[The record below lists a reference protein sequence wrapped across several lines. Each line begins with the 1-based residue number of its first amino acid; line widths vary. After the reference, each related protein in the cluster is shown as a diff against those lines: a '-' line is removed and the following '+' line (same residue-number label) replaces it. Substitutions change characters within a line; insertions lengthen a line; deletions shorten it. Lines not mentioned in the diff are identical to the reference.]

1 VKAAC
6 LRLVEQPSA
15 GKPNSPAGP
24 SPDRVVPQSP
34 VAARTLDGG
43 RLSAEPAV
51 ATADALDSAA
61 LASLARGYIEAGLRH
76 MVQRMTALQATY
88 VADKPLVSLC
98 KTITRACKT
107 ALHSACHREYLAHYA
122 LLVCAF
128 DGWLRPF
135 LTAPVAPAADA
146 AATTA
151 AAAANAAAELPSTPA
166 APGGAAASASAAAS
180 PVSTEHSAGTS
191 APPSSS
197 AHAAEAVQEKQTLP
211 SQRIVDFAAFES
223 ALRSFVGMELTEI
236 PESREDEHLTVCRG
250 GEDATKTSADP
261 LHSAW
266 REVWQ
271 TFAQVQGQQ
280 MYPFRQ
286 LESVHELV
294 HSQQEVPLQLAFV
307 AAALFESKVAAASAI
322 TDINKHDSAPVCP
335 RCPSDPFLSA
345 LLVHHAMLS
354 QSAHAAMWRLQQQLK
369 ETSAVLQPLAADF
382 GPAGDTRENILH
394 QIEAA
399 ARRSREMQEALC
411 LWDEQEYQRQ
421 REAERARQ
429 EQERLAEQRR
439 QYEHEHEIVKCQ
451 RQGCKW
457 SGMRK
462 AAKSPCMVPHEE
474 PLYTWCSRTYKGRHC
489 RQRCPQ
495 CETICNR
502 CQAKC
507 QPFTDNPRRN
517 NAFSSAYCHLASH
530 EITG

>member
-1 VKAAC
+1 
-6 LRLVEQPSA
+6 
-15 GKPNSPAGP
+15 
-24 SPDRVVPQSP
+24 VVPQSP
-34 VAARTLDGG
+34 VAARTSDGG
-43 RLSAEPAV
+43 RLSAEPAA

-61 LASLARGYIEAGLRH
+61 LASLARRYIEAGLRH

-107 ALHSACHREYLAHYA
+107 ALHSACHREYMAHYA

-128 DGWLRPF
+128 DGWLQPF

-236 PESREDEHLTVCRG
+236 PESREDEHLTVCRD

-266 REVWQ
+266 LEVWQ
-271 TFAQVQGQQ
+271 TFTQMQAQQ
-280 MYPFRQ
+280 MCAFRR

-294 HSQQEVPLQLAFV
+294 HSQQEVPLQLAFI
-307 AAALFESKVAAASAI
+307 AAALLKVAAASAI
-322 TDINKHDSAPVCP
+322 TATNKQDSAPVCP
-335 RCPSDPFLSA
+335 HCPSDPFLSA
-345 LLVHHAMLS
+345 LLVHQAMLN

-369 ETSAVLQPLAADF
+369 DSSAVLQPLLADF
-382 GPAGDTRENILH
+382 GPAGATREAIGR
-394 QIEAA
+394 QITAA
-399 ARRSREMQEALC
+399 ATRSQQLKEVLHMWEQQ
-411 LWDEQEYQRQ
+411 EQEREQQRRVEAERMRREAERMRQ
-421 REAERARQ
+421 EAERARQ
-429 EQERLAEQRR
+429 DEYDRA
-439 QYEHEHEIVKCQ
+439 IVKCQ
-451 RQGCKW
+451 RRGCTW

-462 AAKSPCMVPHEE
+462 NANERCMLRHVRGKDGCLRVMKS
-474 PLYTWCSRTYKGRHC
+474 RHC
-489 RQRCPQ
+489 QRGCDYCFTACAR
-495 CETICNR
+495 CE
-502 CQAKC
+502 AVFS
-507 QPFTDNPRRN
+507 PFKRN
-517 NAFSSAYCHLASH
+517 GDPEDSWFEKPYCAFDSH
-530 EITG
+530 EITS